1 MRAWQRNF
9 RRRGGEIDLI
19 MFDAETLVFVEVR
32 YRTTTR
38 FTAPSLTVDTR
49 KQRKLARTA
58 ALFVARNTS
67 IANCTMRF
75 DVIEVVGNT
84 PPEFRWT
91 RDAFRPQDTWL

>member
-1 MRAWQRNF
+1 
-9 RRRGGEIDLI
+9 
-19 MFDAETLVFVEVR
+19 MFDGDTLVFVEVR
-32 YRTTTR
+32 YRATTR
-38 FTAPSLTVDTR
+38 FTAPSLTVDSR

-58 ALFVARNTS
+58 ALFVAQNAS

-84 PPEFRWT
+84 QPEFRWT